1 MAEAKKEKKVT
12 AEKAKKV
19 TTEKEKPKPKAV
31 PLGETEAIDALAG
44 PQVPENLP
52 DATWPVEKLAEVIS
66 KEGNMLLRANAVN
79 ALAKKGGQEVVEP
92 LVSAL
97 KDPEDV
103 VKANAMVGLA
113 AMGKELVQ
121 DRMAELL
128 LNKETNEEIRGGAAW
143 VLGEMMDEKSLGI
156 LKRAAEEDESPF
168 VRVHAKASIL
178 AYEQAKV
185 PEKK

>member
-1 MAEAKKEKKVT
+1 MAEEKKENGKKEKP
-12 AEKAKKV
+12 E
-19 TTEKEKPKPKAV
+19 AV

-52 DATWPVEKLAEVIS
+52 DAAWSVEKLVEVVT
-66 KEGNMLLRANAVN
+66 KEGNMLVRANAVN
-79 ALAKKGGQEVVEP
+79 ALARKGGPEVVEP

-113 AMGKELVQ
+113 ALGKDLVQ
-121 DRMAELL
+121 NKMAELL
-128 LNKETNEEIRGGAAW
+128 QDKETNEEIRGGAAW
-143 VLGEMMDEKSLGI
+143 ILGEMLDEKSMDI
-156 LKRAAEEDESPF
+156 LKRAAEEDDSAF

-178 AYEQAKV
+178 AHEQAKN
-185 PEKK
+185 PEKKGPEQK

>member
-1 MAEAKKEKKVT
+1 MAEEKKETGKKEKKG
-12 AEKAKKV
+12 K
-19 TTEKEKPKPKAV
+19 KEKPQAV

-52 DATWPVEKLAEVIS
+52 DATWSVEKLAEAVA
-66 KEGNMLLRANAVN
+66 KEGNMLVRANAVN
-79 ALAKKGGQEVVEP
+79 ALVKKGGPEVVEP
-92 LVSAL
+92 LILAL
-97 KDPEDV
+97 KDPEDP

-113 AMGKELVQ
+113 AMGRDLVQ

-128 LNKETNEEIRGGAAW
+128 LDKETHEEIRGGAAW
-143 VLGEMMDEKSLGI
+143 VLGEMMDEKSMDI

-178 AYEQAKV
+178 AHEQAKV

>member
-1 MAEAKKEKKVT
+1 MAEAKKEKKVA
-12 AEKAKKV
+12 AEKAKK
-19 TTEKEKPKPKAV
+19 EKPKAV

-52 DATWPVEKLAEVIS
+52 DASWPVEKLAEVVS
-66 KEGNMLLRANAVN
+66 KEGNMLVRANAVN
-79 ALAKKGGQEVVEP
+79 ALAKKGGAEVVEP

-113 AMGKELVQ
+113 GLGRELVQ

-128 LNKETNEEIRGGAAW
+128 ADREANEEIRGGAAW
-143 VLGEMMDEKSLGI
+143 VLGEMMDEKSLKH
-156 LKRAAEEDESPF
+156 LKKASEEDESPF

-178 AYEQAKV
+178 AYETAKA
-185 PEKK
+185 PEKKEIK

>member
-1 MAEAKKEKKVT
+1 MAEGKKEKKT
-12 AEKAKKV
+12 KKK
-19 TTEKEKPKPKAV
+19 TEKKEKTAAV

-44 PQVPENLP
+44 PQVPEDLP
-52 DATWPVEKLAEVIS
+52 DATWTVERLTEVVA

-79 ALAKKGGQEVVEP
+79 ALAKKGGLEVVEP

-103 VKANAMVGLA
+103 VKANSMVGLA
-113 AMGKELVQ
+113 ALGRDLVQ
-121 DRMAELL
+121 NRMAELL
-128 LNKETNEEIRGGAAW
+128 VDKDASEEIRGGAAW
-143 VLGEMMDEKSLGI
+143 VLGEMMDEKSLSI
-156 LKRAAEEDESPF
+156 LKKTAEEDDSAF

-178 AYEQAKV
+178 AYEQAKAPGKKE

>member
-1 MAEAKKEKKVT
+1 MAEGKKEKKRE
-12 AEKAKKV
+12 EKG
-19 TTEKEKPKPKAV
+19 KPAAV

-44 PQVPENLP
+44 PQIPEDLP
-52 DATWPVEKLAEVIS
+52 DATWTVERLAEVVA
-66 KEGNMLLRANAVN
+66 KEGNMLVRANAVN
-79 ALAKKGGQEVVEP
+79 ALAKKGGPEVVEP

-113 AMGKELVQ
+113 SLGRDLVQ

-128 LNKETNEEIRGGAAW
+128 ADKDANEELRGGAAW
-143 VLGEMMDEKSLGI
+143 VLGEMMDEKSLEH
-156 LKRAAEEDESPF
+156 LKRASEEDESPF

-178 AYEQAKV
+178 AYEQAKA
-185 PEKK
+185 PQKME

>member
-1 MAEAKKEKKVT
+1 MAEEKKETGKK
-12 AEKAKKV
+12 E
-19 TTEKEKPKPKAV
+19 KPKAV

-52 DATWPVEKLAEVIS
+52 DATWSIEKLAEVVAN
-66 KEGNMLLRANAVN
+66 EGNMLLRANAVN
-79 ALAKKGGQEVVEP
+79 ALAKKGGPEVVEP
-92 LVSAL
+92 LILAL

-113 AMGKELVQ
+113 AMGKDLVQ
-121 DRMAELL
+121 ARMAELL
-128 LNKETNEEIRGGAAW
+128 LDKETNEEIRGGAAW
-143 VLGEMMDEKSLGI
+143 VLGEMMDEKSLDI

-178 AYEQAKV
+178 AHEQAKA

>member
-1 MAEAKKEKKVT
+1 MAEDKKETGKQEEKGKKEKSQ
-12 AEKAKKV
+12 
-19 TTEKEKPKPKAV
+19 AV

-52 DATWPVEKLAEVIS
+52 EATWSVDKLAEVVT

-79 ALAKKGGQEVVEP
+79 ALAKKGGPEVVEP

-113 AMGKELVQ
+113 AMGRDLVQ
-121 DRMAELL
+121 DRMATLL
-128 LNKETNEEIRGGAAW
+128 LEKETNEEIRGGAAW
-143 VLGEMMDEKSLGI
+143 VLGEMMDEKSMEI

-178 AYEQAKV
+178 AHEQAKP
-185 PEKK
+185 PEKKEKN

>member
-1 MAEAKKEKKVT
+1 MAEEKKETEKQEKKG
-12 AEKAKKV
+12 
-19 TTEKEKPKPKAV
+19 EKEKPEAV

-52 DATWPVEKLAEVIS
+52 DATWSVEKLAEVVT
-66 KEGNMLLRANAVN
+66 KESNMLVRANAVN
-79 ALAKKGGQEVVEP
+79 ALAKKGGPEVVEP
-92 LVSAL
+92 LILAL
-97 KDPEDV
+97 KDPEDP

-113 AMGKELVQ
+113 AIGRDLVQ

-128 LNKETNEEIRGGAAW
+128 LDKETNEEIRGGAAW
-143 VLGEMMDEKSLGI
+143 VLGEMMDERSLDI
-156 LKRAAEEDESPF
+156 LKRAAQEDESAF

-178 AYEQAKV
+178 AHEQAKV

>member
-1 MAEAKKEKKVT
+1 MAEEKKETGKKEK
-12 AEKAKKV
+12 
-19 TTEKEKPKPKAV
+19 PGAV
-31 PLGETEAIDALAG
+31 PLGETEAIDALAE

-52 DATWPVEKLAEVIS
+52 DATWSVEKLAEVVARES
-66 KEGNMLLRANAVN
+66 NMLVRANAVN
-79 ALAKKGGQEVVEP
+79 ALAKKGGPEVVEP

-113 AMGKELVQ
+113 ALGRDLVQ
-121 DRMAELL
+121 GRMAEVLL
-128 LNKETNEEIRGGAAW
+128 DKETNEEIRGGAAW
-143 VLGEMMDEKSLGI
+143 ILGEMMDEKSLDI

-178 AYEQAKV
+178 AHEQAKV

>member
-1 MAEAKKEKKVT
+1 MAEEMKETGKKEKQKVT
-12 AEKAKKV
+12 
-19 TTEKEKPKPKAV
+19 

-52 DATWPVEKLAEVIS
+52 DATWSVEKLAEVVV
-66 KEGNMLLRANAVN
+66 KEGNMLVRANAVN
-79 ALAKKGGQEVVEP
+79 ALAKKGGPDVVEP

-103 VKANAMVGLA
+103 VKANAMVGLSA
-113 AMGKELVQ
+113 LGRDLVQ
-121 DRMAELL
+121 NRMAELL
-128 LNKETNEEIRGGAAW
+128 LDRETNEEIRGGAAW
-143 VLGEMMDEKSLGI
+143 VLGEMMDEKSLET
-156 LKRAAEEDESPF
+156 LKRVAEEDESAF

-178 AYEQAKV
+178 AYEQAKA

>member
-1 MAEAKKEKKVT
+1 MAEEKKETGKKMKKEK
-12 AEKAKKV
+12 
-19 TTEKEKPKPKAV
+19 PQAV

-52 DATWPVEKLAEVIS
+52 DATWSVEKLAEVVA
-66 KEGNMLLRANAVN
+66 KESNMLVRANAVN
-79 ALAKKGGQEVVEP
+79 ALAKKGGPEVVEP
-92 LVSAL
+92 LILAL
-97 KDPEDV
+97 KDPEDP

-113 AMGKELVQ
+113 AMGKDLVQ

-128 LNKETNEEIRGGAAW
+128 LDKETNEEIRGGAAW
-143 VLGEMMDEKSLGI
+143 VLGEMMDEKSLDI
-156 LKRAAEEDESPF
+156 LKRVAEEDESPF

-178 AYEQAKV
+178 AHEQAKT

>member
-1 MAEAKKEKKVT
+1 
-12 AEKAKKV
+12 
-19 TTEKEKPKPKAV
+19 
-31 PLGETEAIDALAG
+31 
-44 PQVPENLP
+44 
-52 DATWPVEKLAEVIS
+52 
-66 KEGNMLLRANAVN
+66 MLLRANAVN

>member
-1 MAEAKKEKKVT
+1 MAEEKKETGKKET
-12 AEKAKKV
+12 
-19 TTEKEKPKPKAV
+19 PGAV
-31 PLGETEAIDALAG
+31 PLGETEAIDALAE

-52 DATWPVEKLAEVIS
+52 DATWSVEELAEVVARES
-66 KEGNMLLRANAVN
+66 NMLVRANAVN
-79 ALAKKGGQEVVEP
+79 ALAKKGGPDVVEP

-97 KDPEDV
+97 KDPEDP
-103 VKANAMVGLA
+103 VKANALVGLA
-113 AMGKELVQ
+113 ALGRDLVQ

-128 LNKETNEEIRGGAAW
+128 LDRETNEEIRGGAAW
-143 VLGEMMDEKSLGI
+143 ILGEMMDEKSLDI

-178 AYEQAKV
+178 AHEQARV

>member
-1 MAEAKKEKKVT
+1 MAEEKKE
-12 AEKAKKV
+12 
-19 TTEKEKPKPKAV
+19 TEKQETMDKPEAV
-31 PLGETEAIDALAG
+31 PLGDTEAVDALAG

-52 DATWPVEKLAEVIS
+52 DATWSVEKLTEVVM
-66 KEGNMLLRANAVN
+66 KESNMLVRANAVN
-79 ALAKKGGQEVVEP
+79 ALAKKGGPDVVEP

-103 VKANAMVGLA
+103 VKANAMAGLSA
-113 AMGKELVQ
+113 LGRDLVQ
-121 DRMAELL
+121 DKMAELL
-128 LNKETNEEIRGGAAW
+128 ADKETHEEIRGGAAW
-143 VLGEMMDEKSLGI
+143 VLGEMMDEKSMDI
-156 LKRAAEEDESPF
+156 LKRVAEEDESPF

>member
-1 MAEAKKEKKVT
+1 MAEEKKETGKKEKK
-12 AEKAKKV
+12 E
-19 TTEKEKPKPKAV
+19 KPKAV

-52 DATWPVEKLAEVIS
+52 DATWSVEKLAEVVT
-66 KEGNMLLRANAVN
+66 KEGNMLIRANAVN
-79 ALAKKGGQEVVEP
+79 ALAKKGGPEVVEP

-121 DRMAELL
+121 ARMAELL

-143 VLGEMMDEKSLGI
+143 VLGEMMDEKSLDI
-156 LKRAAEEDESPF
+156 LKKAAEEDESPF

-178 AYEQAKV
+178 AHEQAKA

>member
-1 MAEAKKEKKVT
+1 MAEEKKETGKK
-12 AEKAKKV
+12 E
-19 TTEKEKPKPKAV
+19 KPKAV

-52 DATWPVEKLAEVIS
+52 DATWSVEKLVEVVT
-66 KEGNMLLRANAVN
+66 KESNMLVRANAVN
-79 ALAKKGGQEVVEP
+79 ALARKGGPEVVEP

-113 AMGKELVQ
+113 AMGKDLVQ
-121 DRMAELL
+121 NRMAELL
-128 LNKETNEEIRGGAAW
+128 LDKEANEEMRGGAAW
-143 VLGEMMDEKSLGI
+143 VLGEMMDEKSMEI

-178 AYEQAKV
+178 AHEQPKA
-185 PEKK
+185 PEKKEPEQK